1 MGYWLLAMGYWL
13 LAMGYWR
20 WAIGDGRGV
29 DLISRIGKKAL
40 EHKKSQ
46 ETLAYIKKK

>member
-1 MGYWLLAMGYWL
+1 VGDWVLAIGDWLLAIG
-13 LAMGYWR
+13 GGR
-20 WAIGDGRGV
+20 WV

-40 EHKKSQ
+40 EHKKSH

>member
-1 MGYWLLAMGYWL
+1 LAIGVGQL
-13 LAMGYWR
+13 
-20 WAIGDGRGV
+20 AIGDGRWV

>member
-1 MGYWLLAMGYWL
+1 L
-13 LAMGYWR
+13 
-20 WAIGDGRGV
+20 AIGDGLLGIGYWRGV

-40 EHKKSQ
+40 EHKKSH

>member
-1 MGYWLLAMGYWL
+1 LGIGYWLLAIGYW
-13 LAMGYWR
+13 
-20 WAIGDGRGV
+20 RGV